1 MNALRLAWLNVLRN
15 RRRSL
20 VTILIAGVGCAAV
33 LVAGGFA
40 LYTYE
45 ALEDGAAREFGHLT
59 VARPD
64 YFARDE
70 ETPMQYGMDGYR
82 ALAEKLEQDPRVRR
96 VLPRLQLSGLISNGD
111 KSMVFVGSGADIRAE
126 AEARGPFLQVVEGT
140 IDKVGLTEGNP
151 LFGTGG
157 TAVLLGV
164 DLARSLGAHPGS
176 GLTLLATTTTGGMNA
191 IDVEVAA
198 VVSTGWRE
206 LDKRLIHVDLATG
219 QRLLMT
225 DRVGSLSV
233 YLADTALTAAARA
246 ELAAADSAHA
256 YKPWWDQA
264 FYYHSVRALYNRIF
278 GLLGLIIAALVF
290 FSVANTL
297 AMAVVERTREIG
309 TLRAMGA
316 LPAEI
321 VAQFVREGALIG
333 FTGAAVGTLAAG
345 AVILVLPTLGLE
357 MPPPPG
363 RSVGYPL
370 LVNASLPLTLIANGA
385 IVALCAVAAWFVSRH
400 AAQKPIVE
408 ALGHV

>member
-1 MNALRLAWLNVLRN
+1 MNALLLAWKNVLRN

-20 VTILIAGVGCAAV
+20 VTILIAAVGCVAV

-40 LYTYE
+40 LYTYS
-45 ALEDGAAREFGHLT
+45 ALIDGAAREFGHLT
-59 VARPD
+59 VAQKD
-64 YFARDE
+64 YFDRDE
-70 ETPMQYGMDGYR
+70 ETPMQYGLADAA
-82 ALAEKLEQDPRVRR
+82 ALTARLEKDPRVRR
-96 VLPRLQLSGLISNGD
+96 VIPRVSLSGLISNGD
-111 KSMVFVGSGADIRAE
+111 KSVIFIGTGVDIRAE
-126 AEARGPFLQVVEGT
+126 AAVRGPFLKLLEG
-140 IDKVGLTEGNP
+140 G
-151 LFGTGG
+151 FGEAARGG
-157 TAVLLGV
+157 PQVLLGV

-176 GLTLLATTTTGGMNA
+176 GLTLLSTTTAGAMNA
-191 IDVEVAA
+191 VDVEVAG

-206 LDKRLIHVDLATG
+206 LDKRLVYTDLESA

-225 DRVGSLSV
+225 DRVSTLSV
-233 YLADTALTAAARA
+233 YLEETDIAPAVLA
-246 ELAAADSAHA
+246 ELAPADPAHI
-256 YKPWWDQA
+256 YKPWWEQA
-264 FYYHSVRALYNRIF
+264 FYYHSVRGLYDRIF
-278 GLLGLIIAALVF
+278 GLLGFIIAALVF

-309 TLRAMGA
+309 TMRALGA

-333 FTGAAVGTLAAG
+333 ATGAAIGTLLAT
-345 AVILVLPTLGLE
+345 AVVLTLPALGLE

-370 LVNASLPLTLIANGA
+370 LVNASLPLYLITDAA
-385 IVALCAVAAWFVSRH
+385 IILLCAGAAWFVSRK

>member
-1 MNALRLAWLNVLRN
+1 MNALLLAWKNVLRN

-20 VTILIAGVGCAAV
+20 VTILIAAVGCVAV

-40 LYTYE
+40 LYTYS
-45 ALEDGAAREFGHLT
+45 ALIDGAAREFGHLT
-59 VARPD
+59 VAQKN
-64 YFARDE
+64 YFDRDE
-70 ETPMQYGMDGYR
+70 ETPMQYGLADAA
-82 ALAEKLEQDPRVRR
+82 ALTGRLEKDPRVRR
-96 VLPRLQLSGLISNGD
+96 VIPRVSLSGLISNGD
-111 KSMVFVGSGADIRAE
+111 KSVIFIGTGVDIRAE
-126 AEARGPFLQVVEGT
+126 AAVRGPFLKLLEG
-140 IDKVGLTEGNP
+140 G
-151 LFGTGG
+151 FGGAARGG
-157 TAVLLGV
+157 PQVLLGA

-176 GLTLLATTTTGGMNA
+176 GLTLLSTTTAGAMNA
-191 IDVEVAA
+191 VDVEVAG

-206 LDKRLIHVDLATG
+206 LDKRLVYTDLESA

-225 DRVGSLSV
+225 DRVSTLSV
-233 YLADTALTAAARA
+233 YLEATDITPAVLA
-246 ELAAADSAHA
+246 ELAPADPAHI
-256 YKPWWDQA
+256 YKPWWEQA
-264 FYYHSVRALYNRIF
+264 FYYHSVRGLYDRIF
-278 GLLGLIIAALVF
+278 GLLGFIIAALVF

-309 TLRAMGA
+309 TLRALGA

-333 FTGAAVGTLAAG
+333 ATGAAIGTLI
-345 AVILVLPTLGLE
+345 AVAVVLLLPAMGLE

-370 LVNASLPLTLIANGA
+370 LVNASLPLYLITDAA
-385 IVALCAVAAWFVSRH
+385 IILLCAGAAWFVSRK

>member
-1 MNALRLAWLNVLRN
+1 MNALLLAWKNVLRN

-20 VTILIAGVGCAAV
+20 VTILIAAVGCVAV

-40 LYTYE
+40 LYTYS
-45 ALEDGAAREFGHLT
+45 ALIDGAAREFGHLT
-59 VARPD
+59 VAQKD
-64 YFARDE
+64 YFDRDE
-70 ETPMQYGMDGYR
+70 ETPMQYGLADAA
-82 ALAEKLEQDPRVRR
+82 ALTGRLEKDPRVRR
-96 VLPRLQLSGLISNGD
+96 VIPRVSLSGLISNGD
-111 KSMVFVGSGADIRAE
+111 KSVIFIGTGVDIRAE
-126 AEARGPFLQVVEGT
+126 AAVRGPFLKLLEG
-140 IDKVGLTEGNP
+140 G
-151 LFGTGG
+151 FGEAARGG
-157 TAVLLGV
+157 PQVLLGV

-176 GLTLLATTTTGGMNA
+176 GLTLLSTTTAGAMNA
-191 IDVEVAA
+191 VDVEVAG

-206 LDKRLIHVDLATG
+206 LDKRLVYTDLESA

-225 DRVGSLSV
+225 DRVSTLSV
-233 YLADTALTAAARA
+233 YLEETDIAPAVLA
-246 ELAAADSAHA
+246 ELAPADPAHI
-256 YKPWWDQA
+256 YKPWWEQA
-264 FYYHSVRALYNRIF
+264 FYYHSVRGLYDRIF
-278 GLLGLIIAALVF
+278 GLLGFIIAALVF

-309 TLRAMGA
+309 TMRALGA

-333 FTGAAVGTLAAG
+333 ATGAAIGTLLAT
-345 AVILVLPTLGLE
+345 AVVLTLPALGLE

-370 LVNASLPLTLIANGA
+370 LVNASLPLYLITDAA
-385 IVALCAVAAWFVSRH
+385 IILLCAGAAWFVSRK